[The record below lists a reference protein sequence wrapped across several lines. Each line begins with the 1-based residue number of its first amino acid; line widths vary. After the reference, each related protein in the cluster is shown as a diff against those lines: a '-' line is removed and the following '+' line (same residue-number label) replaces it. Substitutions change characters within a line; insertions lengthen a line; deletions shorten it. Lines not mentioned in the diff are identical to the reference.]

1 MSVATVA
8 GYLGFVPGNK
18 PLTFHA
24 DRVSPTDQALS
35 ETGSG
40 EQSVK
45 EDVIER
51 SGGVAGTERDFEAS
65 FWRSIY
71 TKRVEYR
78 GQEREGAAFAAVS
91 IPEMEVV
98 GQSLN
103 PLDGT
108 SNKELLDRFTNQ
120 VQTDQGAINDVTHQ
134 ESFDLEILGA
144 ARTVDS
150 FIGDSVLEGEP
161 IEIESTVTSFSHDGD
176 MLVLLGL
183 LPKMLTEE
191 SATVEVLMES
201 AEHPLGS

>member
-1 MSVATVA
+1 MSVAAVA
-8 GYLGFVPGNK
+8 GCLGFVPGNK

-35 ETGSG
+35 ETGYG

-91 IPEMEVV
+91 IPEMEVA

-108 SNKELLDRFTNQ
+108 ANKELLDRFTNQ

-161 IEIESTVTSFSHDGD
+161 IEIE
-176 MLVLLGL
+176 
-183 LPKMLTEE
+183 LP
-191 SATVEVLMES
+191 
-201 AEHPLGS
+201 